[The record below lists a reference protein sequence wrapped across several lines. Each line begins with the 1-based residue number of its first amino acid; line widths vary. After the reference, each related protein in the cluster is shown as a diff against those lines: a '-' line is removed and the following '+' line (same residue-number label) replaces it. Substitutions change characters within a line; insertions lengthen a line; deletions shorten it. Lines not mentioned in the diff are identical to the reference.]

1 MKLILIIE
9 DEEELLEE
17 ISDILKYEGY
27 KTLKCNNGRKGIKIA
42 KKSVPDLILCDILM
56 KGMNGFEVLEIL
68 KKDSETQLIPF
79 IFITAVDGNK
89 NLRKGMDMGADDYL
103 TKPFTRYNL
112 LNAIK
117 ARFFKQNIINKNIK
131 KVRDSIIY
139 TIPHEFR
146 TPLNIIMGF
155 SDIIRKD
162 ADNMVA
168 EDISMMG
175 MSIYENS
182 NKLYE
187 IIKEYLTYI
196 DTEINEN
203 SKLFCSVTDISGIIR
218 TIVNNV
224 ASLHDRTGD
233 CILKIEN
240 CEVDIIQ
247 EWFTFALKELVS
259 NAFKFSEPGQ
269 IVNISSKVSDDCL
282 KIVIKDKGRGFPPNS
297 VKKINAFVQF
307 DRHIYEQ
314 QGIGMGLFIAKRII
328 ELHKGSLTI
337 KSKPDKGSVVC
348 LKIPRKIYKIG
359 SN

>member
-1 MKLILIIE
+1 VKLVLIIE
-9 DEEELLEE
+9 DEEELMEE

-27 KTLKCNNGRKGIKIA
+27 QTIKSNNGNKGIKIA

-56 KGMNGFEVLEIL
+56 RGKNGFEVLENL
-68 KKDSETQLIPF
+68 KKDSKTQLIPF

-103 TKPFTRYNL
+103 TKPFTRHDL

-146 TPLNIIMGF
+146 TPLNIIMNF
-155 SDIIRKD
+155 SDIIRND

-182 NKLYE
+182 NRLYE

-196 DTEINEN
+196 DTEINEGTK
-203 SKLFCSVTDISGIIR
+203 SFSSLTDISGIIR
-218 TIVNNV
+218 RIVHNV
-224 ASLHDRTGD
+224 ASLHDRTND
-233 CILKIEN
+233 YILKTES

-269 IVNISSKVSDDCL
+269 PVYVSLKVSDDSF
-282 KIVIKDKGRGFPPNS
+282 KIVIKDKGRGFPQGS

-307 DRHIYEQ
+307 DRHTYQQ
-314 QGIGMGLFIAKRII
+314 QGIGLGLFIAKRIV
-328 ELHKGSLTI
+328 ELHRGTLRI
-337 KSKPDKGSVVC
+337 KSKTGKGSVVC
-348 LKIPRKIYKIG
+348 LKIPCKNYKTV